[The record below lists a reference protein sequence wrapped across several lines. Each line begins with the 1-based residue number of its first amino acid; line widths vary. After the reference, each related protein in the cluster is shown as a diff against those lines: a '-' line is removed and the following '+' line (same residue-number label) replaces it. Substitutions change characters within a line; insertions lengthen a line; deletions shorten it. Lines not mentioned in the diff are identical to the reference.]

1 MVLHAAPEVTGC
13 SGSRERGPRPVVAV
27 RLGHSCRL
35 PYHGGVPS
43 PSDSETWID
52 ISPDPLPVAAVNEW
66 ASVPSCGAVVTFVG
80 TARDHSVGRPGVTR
94 LDFEAYEEQVVAV
107 LASVADDARGRWP
120 DLGRLALLHRV
131 GRVDLGEAAVVV
143 AASAPHRDAAFDAAR
158 FGIDELKARAPI
170 WKREAWAEGTEWA
183 LDPQH
188 VATSAETRP

>member
-1 MVLHAAPEVTGC
+1 M
-13 SGSRERGPRPVVAV
+13 
-27 RLGHSCRL
+27 
-35 PYHGGVPS
+35 
-43 PSDSETWID
+43 
-52 ISPDPLPVAAVNEW
+52 NEW

-94 LDFEAYEEQVVAV
+94 LEFEAYEEQVVTV
-107 LASVADDARGRWP
+107 LASVADAARGRWP

-158 FGIDELKARAPI
+158 FGSDGLKARAPI
-170 WKREAWAEGTEWA
+170 GKSEAWAGRKEPA

>member
-1 MVLHAAPEVTGC
+1 M
-13 SGSRERGPRPVVAV
+13 
-27 RLGHSCRL
+27 
-35 PYHGGVPS
+35 PS

-94 LDFEAYEEQVVAV
+94 LEFEAYEEQVVTV
-107 LASVADDARGRWP
+107 LASVADAARGRWP